1 MSRRASGTSQG
12 SSSGGGTTTTS
23 PGNNTPSSSGGDT
36 SSKTSGGSTHGVTR
50 ASVCRDAICPQL
62 LSVVQVDSRVMVF
75 ARGTDKDIWYNT
87 ASTAA
92 MPSWPEGQQWEPL
105 RGGPFF
111 SQPSAISWSV
121 NDTARVSVT
130 AVSDPEGNALMRQ
143 FIAPSSRWDATWQNQ
158 LGRFTS
164 PISLCIVEDR
174 RLDGWAIQGG
184 IVRHN
189 YYIKNKDS
197 FLSPAESKEWQD
209 PLGIGETGL
218 VAQPGITCR
227 HHSNVHDV
235 FVYSSSSGAL
245 KHTAYGKSG
254 WLAVAT
260 YGGGPSG
267 GFQGNPTVL
276 ATGDRR
282 TDFFGIGK
290 DGAMYHGYYSE
301 DDGHPSLTNLGGSF
315 RSVPAAVRTASGRVD
330 VLALGD
336 KDTLMHRTL
345 IGNEWSPEWEDLDIF
360 GDSAPTL
367 ANFTT
372 KPETVGL
379 YVMGTN
385 GEVNQTVW
393 TVGSGLSWK
402 GLKWKSMGG
411 SLTTDYMGM

>member
-1 MSRRASGTSQG
+1 M
-12 SSSGGGTTTTS
+12 
-23 PGNNTPSSSGGDT
+23 
-36 SSKTSGGSTHGVTR
+36 
-50 ASVCRDAICPQL
+50 
-62 LSVVQVDSRVMVF
+62 QVDSRVMVF
-75 ARGTDKDIWYNT
+75 ARGNDKDIWYNT

-111 SQPSAISWSV
+111 SQPTAISWSV

-158 LGRFTS
+158 LGSFTS

-235 FVYSSSSGAL
+235 FVYSSGSGSL
-245 KHTAYGKSG
+245 KHTAFGKSG
-254 WLAVAT
+254 WLPVAT
-260 YGGGPSG
+260 YAGGPSG

-411 SLTTDYMGM
+411 SLTTDFMGM